1 MDLLFYCSVGA
12 QILVQKRV
20 SQCHK
25 IMTLR
30 NKAIERMNGTVDI
43 DCPSCLEVLNEDLL
57 VSKDTDSKDALK
69 NLRIPVELYCKNLIL
84 T

>member
-1 MDLLFYCSVGA
+1 MDLLFYYSVGA

-30 NKAIERMNGTVDI
+30 KRAIERMNGAVDI
-43 DCPSCLEVLNEDLL
+43 DCIEVLDEKLL
-57 VSKDTDSKDALK
+57 AKES
-69 NLRIPVELYCKNLIL
+69 
-84 T
+84 

>member
-12 QILVQKRV
+12 QTVVQKRV
-20 SQCHK
+20 SHCHK

-43 DCPSCLEVLNEDLL
+43 DCLEVLNEDLL
-57 VSKDTDSKDALK
+57 VS
-69 NLRIPVELYCKNLIL
+69 
-84 T
+84 

>member
-1 MDLLFYCSVGA
+1 MDLLFYYSVGV
-12 QILVQKRV
+12 QIFVQKRV

-43 DCPSCLEVLNEDLL
+43 D
-57 VSKDTDSKDALK
+57 
-69 NLRIPVELYCKNLIL
+69 LYRG